1 MDQTPSEKFI
11 QKICSLYG
19 DMYDDRIENTA
30 PPTAGDKKKEAGL
43 DWEPGTPA
51 RHQSLS
57 AFQKELKEQHGIILS
72 TSKLRKILI
81 TGRCWT
87 TKRSREVAEL
97 FEQYHS
103 ISKVAHALGV
113 TSALVTMY
121 LPYNK
126 TVYEIDEKS
135 PAARK
140 TEKWREKK

>member
-1 MDQTPSEKFI
+1 METPSEKLI
-11 QKICSLYG
+11 WMIYSPYG
-19 DMYDDRIENTA
+19 DVYDDRIENTA
-30 PPTAGDKKKEAGL
+30 MPTEGVKKKEAGP

-81 TGRCWT
+81 TGGCWT
-87 TKRSREVAEL
+87 TKRSREVAEQ
-97 FEQYHS
+97 FARYHS

-126 TVYEIDEKS
+126 TVYKIDEKS
-135 PAARK
+135 PAARR